1 MKIFKKKNPYWNEKM
16 GFWKRLL
23 WCLTYYRLT
32 ILTVLVILVTAGYII
47 YLNVRPSRNP
57 ILNVTMVN
65 AITVTETDLFD
76 RYLAEAGYDI
86 VENCAAVSNTWQINL
101 DGSDVRAWDYYE
113 IVAAQ
118 LLIGEID
125 LFFAD
130 GQIFTSYANQ
140 HAFRDV
146 REYMT
151 EEELERY
158 ADYILYVTDT
168 ETGEQMPCG
177 IIVPTGH
184 PVGESLYYLSNCYLG
199 IPNTYFNDEETDKVI
214 HLILEDLP

>member
-1 MKIFKKKNPYWNEKM
+1 MKLFKKKNPYWNEKM
-16 GFWKRLL
+16 GFWKRFWWVLD
-23 WCLTYYRLT
+23 YYKLT
-32 ILTVLVILVTAGYII
+32 ILIVTVIVATTAYIV

-57 ILNVTMVN
+57 ILNVTMIN

-76 RYLAEAGYDI
+76 QYLAEAEYDI
-86 VENCAAVSNTWQINL
+86 VENCATVLNGTQINL
-101 DGSDVRAWDYYE
+101 DGSDVRAWDKYE
-113 IVAAQ
+113 ILAAQ

-130 GQIFTSYANQ
+130 GQIFTSFAAK

-151 EEELERY
+151 EEELEKY
-158 ADYILYVTDT
+158 EDYILYVTDT

-177 IIVPTGH
+177 IIIPTTH
-184 PVGESLYYLSNCYLG
+184 PVGENLYYLSTCYLG
-199 IPNTYFNDEETDKVI
+199 IPTTYFNDEETDKVI